1 MCTESDSI
9 SCGGQKADMQK
20 SWDFF
25 FLSNFCWCIKNV
37 WHPNYFKPAAIQSV
51 FSLPGGP
58 VIVDLRNYFT
68 CNVLHSL
75 YLVAKL
81 LTNRNV
87 RMRFFMAKQI
97 EIASE
102 RMCMHY
108 PAKIIEFFFCGKTTY
123 DWGTSNFR
131 ILLRTFSG
139 LLLWKLSS
147 LIELELQTHQR
158 NQIIQSSNN
167 IW

>member
-1 MCTESDSI
+1 MVCAQRVI
-9 SCGGQKADMQK
+9 ALVAGGKK
-20 SWDFF
+20 LTCKRVEIF

-108 PAKIIEFFFCGKTTY
+108 PAKISEFFLCGKTTY
-123 DWGTSNFR
+123 DWGTPNFG
-131 ILLRTFSG
+131 ILLRTFFRSTFCENYQVW
-139 LLLWKLSS
+139 LV
-147 LIELELQTHQR
+147 
-158 NQIIQSSNN
+158 
-167 IW
+167 

>member
-25 FLSNFCWCIKNV
+25 LIKLLLMHQECLTSKLLQTGSHPVCLLSAWR
-37 WHPNYFKPAAIQSV
+37 
-51 FSLPGGP
+51 P

-108 PAKIIEFFFCGKTTY
+108 PAKIIELFSCGKTYLWLRNIKLQNTFE
-123 DWGTSNFR
+123 DFFR
-131 ILLRTFSG
+131 STFCENYQV
-139 LLLWKLSS
+139 WLS
-147 LIELELQTHQR
+147 
-158 NQIIQSSNN
+158 
-167 IW
+167 